1 MCPLNLSGH
10 DRKCL
15 LGAEVDASGMRS
27 LDEGDAG
34 AVRTRRRWPVEEK
47 LRIVLETLEPG
58 VSVPVVA
65 RRHSVNANQL
75 FIWRGQYHR
84 GELRAN
90 SAGEPEVKLLP
101 VRVEPP
107 VTSEPAASGHQAG
120 GAEPAGCMEIQFA
133 DGTRVKVWGDI
144 DEKVLRVLIRELSRP
159 C

>member
-1 MCPLNLSGH
+1 MS
-10 DRKCL
+10 
-15 LGAEVDASGMRS
+15 
-27 LDEGDAG
+27 EGETVT
-34 AVRTRRRWPVEEK
+34 VRTRRRWPVDEK

-75 FIWRGQYHR
+75 FIWRGQYQR

-90 SAGEPEVKLLP
+90 GADESAVKLLP

-107 VTSEPAASGHQAG
+107 RAHSEPAASGKELGDAQ
-120 GAEPAGCMEIQFA
+120 PAGCVEIQFPG
-133 DGTRVKVWGDI
+133 GTRVKLWGGV
-144 DEKVLRVLIRELSRP
+144 DEKVLRALVRELSRP